1 MAAFCAASVLASIPG
16 VSVYAAD
23 LVNEEMIES
32 SEELPGEAEEVEELS
47 EKDSAYEEPEIVEEA
62 VEPSALDVA
71 TTDLSEEPAETV
83 ESVETDVPYSE
94 DSEDAEET
102 VGAIY
107 TVGNGVQA
115 SFYLNSGRIM
125 LFNSDAA
132 TGGTLWS
139 SWLERAGIDRDSV
152 KSISVRYGSG
162 TPKIKLP
169 ADSKGTDGESDC
181 LFGYLRN
188 LTEIDLAG
196 FDTSN
201 VTNMRSMFMGCS
213 SLKTIDLSSINT
225 SKVTD
230 MSWMFNGCKS
240 LTTISLSGLNM
251 SNVTTMGFM
260 FEDCESLKT
269 ANLSGLNTLK
279 LTNMRELFY
288 CCRSLEQ
295 VNLSGLKTSNV
306 TDMSYMFGGCESLK
320 TLDLKGLNTSK
331 VTEMSLMFE
340 ECLNLTRLDLSGFK
354 AENVKYADR
363 MFRGCSKL
371 KYLDLYGLDFTKAD
385 TEFMFKGCN
394 ALDILITP
402 AKVNKDNIVLPH
414 AMYDRSGKKYTELSN
429 STRNKVLG
437 RTKALAA
444 SIFIDVRDPS
454 HAYYKAIYWA
464 VEKGITKGYPDGTFG
479 INKACTRGEMVMF
492 LWRYAGKP
500 KPKYMS
506 KSPFKDV
513 PMSHVFYKAIL
524 WAYQKGITKGYP
536 DGTFGI
542 NRNVSRGES
551 MMFLW
556 RLKGKPEP
564 KPVSVSPFKDVP
576 KTHTFYKAILWGYQ
590 KKITNGYTTGV
601 KKGTFGI
608 NENCTRGQIVTFLYR
623 ARAL

>member
-1 MAAFCAASVLASIPG
+1 MKKNLAIMITIFIIASMCSTT
-16 VSVYAAD
+16 VYASTVESNVAEGDVEDIVD
-23 LVNEEMIES
+23 LPEEN
-32 SEELPGEAEEVEELS
+32 
-47 EKDSAYEEPEIVEEA
+47 SAYEESEIVEEA
-62 VEPSALDVA
+62 AEPLIEVA
-71 TTDLSEEPAETV
+71 PTELTEEGAETV
-83 ESVETDVPYSE
+83 EAAEMDAIY
-94 DSEDAEET
+94 SEDAEET

-115 SFYLNSGRIM
+115 SFYPGDGRM
-125 LFNSDAA
+125 VLFNSNSA
-132 TGGTLWS
+132 TGGTLWRD
-139 SWLERAGIDRDSV
+139 WLERAGIDRNSV
-152 KSISVRYGSG
+152 KSISVRYSSG
-162 TPKIKLP
+162 TAKIKLP
-169 ADSKGTDGESDC
+169 ANSEGTAGESSY
-181 LFGYLRN
+181 LFGNLYN
-188 LTEIDLAG
+188 LTDINLTG

-201 VTNMRSMFMGCS
+201 VTNMRNMFVSCR
-213 SLKTIDLSSINT
+213 SLKTIDLSPFNM

-230 MSWMFNGCKS
+230 VSWMFYGCKS
-240 LTTISLSGLNM
+240 LTAISLSGLNM
-251 SNVTTMGFM
+251 SNVTTMEFM

-295 VNLSGLKTSNV
+295 VNLNGLKTSNV
-306 TDMSYMFGGCESLK
+306 TDMSYMFGGCKSLK
-320 TLDLKGLNTSK
+320 TLNLKGLDTSK
-331 VTEMSLMFE
+331 VTEMQLMFE
-340 ECLNLTRLDLSGFK
+340 ECLNLTTLDLSSFNT
-354 AENVKYADR
+354 ANVKYADR
-363 MFRGCSKL
+363 MFRGCEKL
-371 KYLDLYGLDFTKAD
+371 KYVDLYDLDMSKAD
-385 TEFMFKGCN
+385 TMFMFKGCK

-402 AKVNKDNIVLPH
+402 AKINKDETVLPY
-414 AMYDRSGKKYTELSN
+414 AMYDRNGKKYTELSN
-429 STRNKVLG
+429 STGNKVLG
-437 RTKALAA
+437 RTKVLAA
-444 SIFIDVRDPS
+444 SIFIDVRDPN
-454 HAYYKAIYWA
+454 HPFYKAVYWA
-464 VEKGITKGYPDGTFG
+464 VEKGITKGYSDGTFG
-479 INKACTRGEMVMF
+479 IDKPCTRGEMVMF
-492 LWRYAGKP
+492 LWRYAGMP
-500 KPKYMS
+500 MPRYVS

-513 PMSHVFYKAIL
+513 PPSHVFYKAIL
-524 WAYQKGITKGYP
+524 WAHQKGITKGYP